1 MARDGVWVQPAP
13 AHALAFLSACR
24 AVVGLCRSRAA
35 AASLNTLQ
43 TESRRV
49 VNNRPRALQGL
60 IKQRCIGPGKTEML

>member
-1 MARDGVWVQPAP
+1 MARVGVWVQPAP
-13 AHALAFLSACR
+13 ARALLAFLSDCR

-35 AASLNTLQ
+35 ATSQNTLR

-60 IKQRCIGPGKTEML
+60 IKQRCIRPGK